1 MKSKKKNI
9 DFYRN
14 IINLIDSKQLKEAE
28 SIIKNNPGISKK
40 YYFLERIEEQKLPAK
55 IKQKYLDIGRY
66 ALEIEE
72 YKIAY
77 DYFLAG
83 KYLSKNPIFDYYI
96 GKTFYKAGEF
106 TEALYYFDT
115 YAANGSLKLEECYVY
130 LFLITKWKG
139 YETSNGY
146 LRSVQKLDYLLE
158 NNLSYRDMI
167 AKEEKALPVE
177 EISYEENKEF
187 KKTLKK
193 IKKLLLQ
200 NQEKEAN
207 KLLKNLK
214 PTNKDEKRK
223 IDTLINNRKLYLNK
237 LK

>member
-1 MKSKKKNI
+1 
-9 DFYRN
+9 
-14 IINLIDSKQLKEAE
+14 
-28 SIIKNNPGISKK
+28 
-40 YYFLERIEEQKLPAK
+40 
-55 IKQKYLDIGRY
+55 
-66 ALEIEE
+66 
-72 YKIAY
+72 
-77 DYFLAG
+77 
-83 KYLSKNPIFDYYI
+83 
-96 GKTFYKAGEF
+96 
-106 TEALYYFDT
+106 
-115 YAANGSLKLEECYVY
+115 
-130 LFLITKWKG
+130 
-139 YETSNGY
+139 
-146 LRSVQKLDYLLE
+146 
-158 NNLSYRDMI
+158 MI